1 LGDNIKMTK
10 DLLENLIGRG
20 VLIDEGLRTATYGIL
35 RALDSTHLELRSAI
49 MIGVDNGRGQITG
62 FESLVNYQGSPYHGR
77 LDLRAELGQYFVNRA
92 KAKRIMPYDFS
103 KMLSEHLSD
112 NERKRIESLTKP

>member
-1 LGDNIKMTK
+1 MNKMTK
-10 DLLENLIGRG
+10 DLLENLIGQC
-20 VLIDEGLRTATYGIL
+20 VLIDEGLCTATYGIL
-35 RALDSTHLELRSAI
+35 RALDPTHLELRPAT
-49 MIGVDNGRGQITG
+49 MWGVDNGRGQITG